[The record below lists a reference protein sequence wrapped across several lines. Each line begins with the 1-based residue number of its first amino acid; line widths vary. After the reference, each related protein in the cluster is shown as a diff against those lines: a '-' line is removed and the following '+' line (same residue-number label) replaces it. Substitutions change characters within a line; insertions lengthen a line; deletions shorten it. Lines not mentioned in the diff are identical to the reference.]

1 MTQFTR
7 RTVLTGAAAASVA
20 ALAGPTATHAAA
32 PPAGKQAPN
41 FYRSKLGD
49 FEITVVNDGAR
60 AIPLPPTFVRN
71 VSNAEVLA
79 AAEAAYMPKGSI
91 VAPFNPIVVNTGA
104 KLVLIDTGYGPG
116 VAPTVG
122 LLPATLAA
130 AGIDPKA
137 IDIVL
142 ISHMHGDHIL
152 GLKTPD
158 GALAF
163 PNAEIKVPAVDWT
176 YWMSD
181 ENMSKA
187 PEGFQKASFGFNR
200 KIFSNLADKV
210 TRYEWGK
217 EVAPGITAVEVQRPH
232 PRSHRFRHRVGI
244 GTALLP
250 RRCQQCPGPVP
261 AQSGMA
267 GHVRQRA
274 GEGGNDAPPH
284 LRHGVGREDPRRR
297 VSLPVPRAR
306 LHREG
311 RHRLSPRA
319 GGLEPGA
326 LIVTSCERQRAREGN
341 QRLCEGE
348 WADPMGSIHLS
359 PHRRTFVLAPP
370 MRRVHAQEH
379 FRK

>member
-1 MTQFTR
+1 MTQLTR
-7 RTVLTGAAAASVA
+7 RTVLTGAAAASAA
-20 ALAGPTATHAAA
+20 ALTGPNATQAAA
-32 PPAGKQAPN
+32 PPAGKQAPS

-49 FEITVVNDGAR
+49 FEITVISDGAR

-91 VAPFNPIVVNTGA
+91 VAPFNPIVVNTGT

-116 VAPTVG
+116 IAPTVG

-187 PEGFQKASFGFNR
+187 PEGFQKASFGFCR

-210 TRYEWGK
+210 TRYDWGK
-217 EVAPGITAVEVQRPH
+217 EVAPGITAVDSSGHTPGHTAFVIASGSGRLFFQGDVCNVPDLFLRNPEWQVMFDSEPEKAVATRRRIYDMASAEKILVSGYHFPF
-232 PRSHRFRHRVGI
+232 PGLGYIEKAGTGYRF
-244 GTALLP
+244 
-250 RRCQQCPGPVP
+250 VP
-261 AQSGMA
+261 AAWS
-267 GHVRQRA
+267 
-274 GEGGNDAPPH
+274 
-284 LRHGVGREDPRRR
+284 
-297 VSLPVPRAR
+297 PV
-306 LHREG
+306 L
-311 RHRLSPRA
+311 
-319 GGLEPGA
+319 
-326 LIVTSCERQRAREGN
+326 
-341 QRLCEGE
+341 
-348 WADPMGSIHLS
+348 
-359 PHRRTFVLAPP
+359 
-370 MRRVHAQEH
+370 
-379 FRK
+379 

>member
-20 ALAGPTATHAAA
+20 ALAGPNATQAAA
-32 PPAGKQAPN
+32 PPAGKQAPS

-116 VAPTVG
+116 IAPTVG

-187 PEGFQKASFGFNR
+187 PEGFQKASFAFNR

-210 TRYEWGK
+210 TRFDWGK
-217 EVAPGITAVEVQRPH
+217 EVAPGITAVDSSGHTPGHTAFVIASGSGRLFFQGDVCNVPDLFLRNPEWQVMFDSEPEKSVATRRRIYDMASAEKILVSGYHFPF
-232 PRSHRFRHRVGI
+232 PGLGYIEKAGAGYRF
-244 GTALLP
+244 
-250 RRCQQCPGPVP
+250 VP
-261 AQSGMA
+261 AAWS
-267 GHVRQRA
+267 
-274 GEGGNDAPPH
+274 
-284 LRHGVGREDPRRR
+284 
-297 VSLPVPRAR
+297 PV
-306 LHREG
+306 L
-311 RHRLSPRA
+311 
-319 GGLEPGA
+319 
-326 LIVTSCERQRAREGN
+326 
-341 QRLCEGE
+341 
-348 WADPMGSIHLS
+348 
-359 PHRRTFVLAPP
+359 
-370 MRRVHAQEH
+370 
-379 FRK
+379 

>member
-1 MTQFTR
+1 MSQLTR
-7 RTVLTGAAAASVA
+7 RSVLAGAAAASVA
-20 ALAGPTATHAAA
+20 ALAAPTPASAAA
-32 PPAGKQAPN
+32 PPAGKQAPS

-60 AIPLPPTFVRN
+60 AVPLPPTFVRN
-71 VSNAEVLA
+71 ASNAEVLA
-79 AAEAAYMPKGSI
+79 AAEAAYMPKGSVI
-91 VAPFNPIVVNTGA
+91 APFNPIVVNTGA

-116 VAPTVG
+116 IAPTVG

-210 TRYEWGK
+210 TRYDWGK
-217 EVAPGITAVEVQRPH
+217 EVAPGITAVESSGH
-232 PRSHRFRHRVGI
+232 
-244 GTALLP
+244 T
-250 RRCQQCPGPVP
+250 PGHTSFVIASGSGRLFFQGDVVNVP
-261 AQSGMA
+261 
-267 GHVRQRA
+267 
-274 GEGGNDAPPH
+274 ELF
-284 LRHGVGREDPRRR
+284 LRNPDWQVMFDSEPEKAVATRRR
-297 VSLPVPRAR
+297 IFDMASAEKILVAGYHFPFPGLGYIEKAGTGYRLVPTAWSPV
-306 LHREG
+306 L
-311 RHRLSPRA
+311 
-319 GGLEPGA
+319 
-326 LIVTSCERQRAREGN
+326 
-341 QRLCEGE
+341 
-348 WADPMGSIHLS
+348 
-359 PHRRTFVLAPP
+359 
-370 MRRVHAQEH
+370 
-379 FRK
+379 

>member
-20 ALAGPTATHAAA
+20 ALTGPNATQAAA
-32 PPAGKQAPN
+32 PPAGKQAPS

-116 VAPTVG
+116 IAPTVG

-210 TRYEWGK
+210 TRFDWGK
-217 EVAPGITAVEVQRPH
+217 EVAPGITAVDSSGHTPGHTAFVIASGSGRLFFQGDVCNVPDLFLRNPEWQVMFDSEPEQAVATRRRIYDMAAAEKILVSGYHFPF
-232 PRSHRFRHRVGI
+232 PGLGYIEKAGTGYRF
-244 GTALLP
+244 
-250 RRCQQCPGPVP
+250 VP
-261 AQSGMA
+261 AA
-267 GHVRQRA
+267 W
-274 GEGGNDAPPH
+274 N
-284 LRHGVGREDPRRR
+284 
-297 VSLPVPRAR
+297 PV
-306 LHREG
+306 L
-311 RHRLSPRA
+311 
-319 GGLEPGA
+319 
-326 LIVTSCERQRAREGN
+326 
-341 QRLCEGE
+341 
-348 WADPMGSIHLS
+348 
-359 PHRRTFVLAPP
+359 
-370 MRRVHAQEH
+370 
-379 FRK
+379 

>member
-20 ALAGPTATHAAA
+20 ALAGSTATQAAA
-32 PPAGKQAPN
+32 PLAGKQAPS

-163 PNAEIKVPAVDWT
+163 PNAEIKVPAVDWA

-210 TRYEWGK
+210 TRYDWGK
-217 EVAPGITAVEVQRPH
+217 EVAPGITAVEASGHTPGHTAFVIASGSGRLFFQGDVSNVPDLFLRNPEWQVMFDSEPEKAVTTRRRIYDMASAEKILVSGYH
-232 PRSHRFRHRVGI
+232 FPFPGLGYI
-244 GTALLP
+244 EKAGTGYRL
-250 RRCQQCPGPVP
+250 VP
-261 AQSGMA
+261 AAWS
-267 GHVRQRA
+267 
-274 GEGGNDAPPH
+274 
-284 LRHGVGREDPRRR
+284 
-297 VSLPVPRAR
+297 PV
-306 LHREG
+306 L
-311 RHRLSPRA
+311 
-319 GGLEPGA
+319 
-326 LIVTSCERQRAREGN
+326 
-341 QRLCEGE
+341 
-348 WADPMGSIHLS
+348 
-359 PHRRTFVLAPP
+359 
-370 MRRVHAQEH
+370 
-379 FRK
+379 

>member
-7 RTVLTGAAAASVA
+7 RTVLTAAAATSVA
-20 ALAGPTATHAAA
+20 ALAGPTATQAAA
-32 PPAGKQAPN
+32 PLAGNQAPS

-122 LLPATLAA
+122 LLLATLAA

-210 TRYEWGK
+210 TRYDWGK
-217 EVAPGITAVEVQRPH
+217 EVAPGITAVEASGHTPGHTAFVIASGSGRLFFQGDVSNVPDLFLRNPEWQVMFDSEPEKAVTTRRRIYDMASTEKILVAGYH
-232 PRSHRFRHRVGI
+232 FPFPGLGYI
-244 GTALLP
+244 EKAGTGYRL
-250 RRCQQCPGPVP
+250 VP
-261 AQSGMA
+261 AAWS
-267 GHVRQRA
+267 
-274 GEGGNDAPPH
+274 
-284 LRHGVGREDPRRR
+284 
-297 VSLPVPRAR
+297 PV
-306 LHREG
+306 L
-311 RHRLSPRA
+311 
-319 GGLEPGA
+319 
-326 LIVTSCERQRAREGN
+326 
-341 QRLCEGE
+341 
-348 WADPMGSIHLS
+348 
-359 PHRRTFVLAPP
+359 
-370 MRRVHAQEH
+370 
-379 FRK
+379 